1 VNLQQPVP
9 VSCMYR
15 GLEQCAYDLGQVQ
28 RVISD
33 SVEDKVLK
41 LVDDS
46 EQIFTERGHDGRVGL
61 CCCAG

>member
-1 VNLQQPVP
+1 
-9 VSCMYR
+9 MYR
-15 GLEQCAYDLGQVQ
+15 GLEQGAYDLGQVQ